1 MFIFFQKPALLSC
14 KFEHIQQKMEQEN
27 YQNLDEILNS
37 KDKKVII
44 VLFYPILY
52 ISCRHTLILPLFRA
66 HEAQVLNVFLI
77 YQHAKCHQP
86 IEKMLHVQMAYYMPL
101 LLTQSSW

>member
-1 MFIFFQKPALLSC
+1 
-14 KFEHIQQKMEQEN
+14 MEQEN

-37 KDKKVII
+37 KDKKVKI

-66 HEAQVLNVFLI
+66 HEAQVLNVF
-77 YQHAKCHQP
+77 
-86 IEKMLHVQMAYYMPL
+86 
-101 LLTQSSW
+101 